1 MLDPAEGADSVPRN
15 GQLMA
20 RRWFRALGGKRDDE
34 APPLGWL
41 DDHHGLLAEL
51 GRGATG
57 VVYKACNRQGETY
70 ALKVPLLSA
79 PLSTEARF
87 ITAMD
92 SPHIARCL
100 GMQGANLK
108 LELLEG
114 ETLAQRLARR
124 GRLTLP
130 GLNLLVEGLLS
141 GLEAVHA
148 LGVVHTDLKPSN
160 IFVARQ
166 GRRDVVKLMDFG
178 LALREGERR
187 LSEPQG
193 TAVYAAPEQWQD
205 GPLERRV
212 DLYALGVVL
221 YEMATGLLPWSA
233 GELAALL
240 VMKRSPLPP
249 ISRFRG
255 DLSSEQERLLS
266 DLTRPQPEQRPATV
280 EEVRERWSA

>member
-57 VVYKACNRQGETY
+57 VVYKARNRQGETY

-148 LGVVHTDLKPSN
+148 LGVVHTDS
-160 IFVARQ
+160 ARPFLLFP
-166 GRRDVVKLMDFG
+166 DS
-178 LALREGERR
+178 EGTFRA
-187 LSEPQG
+187 S
-193 TAVYAAPEQWQD
+193 
-205 GPLERRV
+205 
-212 DLYALGVVL
+212 
-221 YEMATGLLPWSA
+221 
-233 GELAALL
+233 
-240 VMKRSPLPP
+240 RSGSYP
-249 ISRFRG
+249 
-255 DLSSEQERLLS
+255 
-266 DLTRPQPEQRPATV
+266 T
-280 EEVRERWSA
+280 

>member
-1 MLDPAEGADSVPRN
+1 
-15 GQLMA
+15 MA
-20 RRWFRALGGKRDDE
+20 QPWFRALGGKRDDE

-57 VVYKACNRQGETY
+57 VVYKARNRQGETY
-70 ALKVPLLSA
+70 ALKVPLVSVRLA
-79 PLSTEARF
+79 TEARF
-87 ITAMD
+87 IAAMD

-130 GLNLLVEGLLS
+130 GLNLLAKGLLS

-148 LGVVHTDLKPSN
+148 LGVVHADLKPSN

-166 GRRDVVKLMDFG
+166 GRKDVVKLMDFG

-193 TAVYAAPEQWQD
+193 TAVYAAPEQWED
-205 GPLERRV
+205 GPLNRRA

-233 GELAALL
+233 GEPAALL
-240 VMKRSPLPP
+240 AMKHSPLPP
-249 ISRFRG
+249 VSRFRG
-255 DLSSEQERLLS
+255 DLSIEQERLLF

-280 EEVRERWSA
+280 EEVRERWSG